1 MKKQA
6 LINYIKKPK
15 EDEFYTPKEAILPL
29 LKYIPKY
36 RIIWE
41 CTDTGDSKI
50 SYLLKEMGHKVIST
64 HIKTGFDFLK
74 DNPNFNFD
82 IIITNPPYSQKTEF
96 LKRAYELN
104 KPFGL
109 LMPITTLE
117 GKKRGELYRNYG
129 IQLLIFDKR
138 INFSKTKKRPWFG
151 VAWFCYKLLP
161 SQLIFM
167 KI

>member
-6 LINYIKKPK
+6 LINYIKNKK
-15 EDEFYTPKEAILPL
+15 EDEYYTPKEAILPL
-29 LKYIPKY
+29 LEYIPKHK
-36 RIIWE
+36 IIWE
-41 CTDTGDSKI
+41 CTDAGNSQI
-50 SYLLKEMGHKVIST
+50 SLLLKERGHKVIST
-64 HIKTGFDFLK
+64 HIKTGFNFLI
-74 DNPNFNFD
+74 DTPTFNYD

-104 KPFGL
+104 KPFCF

-117 GKKRGELYRNYG
+117 GKERGELYRKHG
-129 IQLLIFDKR
+129 IQLLVFDKR

-161 SQLIFM
+161 SDLIFV